1 MPSKRKST
9 PEPTPALNNRKPPSK
24 RKNTPE
30 PSSPA
35 PPAKNYD
42 DDDFELD
49 FPPLS
54 ELRKRAEENAKKN
67 NIEEIFESE
76 NESENEDESPSELSS
91 KSSSNN
97 DNDEHQE

>member
-1 MPSKRKST
+1 MPSKRKSI
-9 PEPTPALNNRKPPSK
+9 PEPTPALNNEDVSLLQKRKPRTMPSK
-24 RKNTPE
+24 QKNTPE
-30 PSSPA
+30 PAS
-35 PPAKNYD
+35 PAKND

-49 FPPLS
+49 FQSLS

-76 NESENEDESPSELSS
+76 NENESSS

-97 DNDEHQE
+97 DNDEYQE